1 VRSKLFRFRTFYEFR
16 MYVGKN
22 LLLNIRAETRNRVEG

>member
-16 MYVGKN
+16 IYLGKS
-22 LLLNIRAETRNRVEG
+22 LVLNIRAETRNRVEG